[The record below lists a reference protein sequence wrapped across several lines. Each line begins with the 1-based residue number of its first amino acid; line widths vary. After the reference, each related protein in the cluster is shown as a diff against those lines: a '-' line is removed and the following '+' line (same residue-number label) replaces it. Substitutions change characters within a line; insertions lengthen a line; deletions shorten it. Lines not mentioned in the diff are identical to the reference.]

1 MKKIVTTCIAIS
13 VSVLLMAQTPVIL
26 KFNLVKEKTYRL
38 KSSSTENTTVTY
50 GGTPQQIETKSISSV
65 SIKPIN
71 LGADFVIAE
80 VRFDTMQTT
89 VSMPKMELN
98 STKPGKLSSSDPS
111 EAMNCIMNRLS
122 KAVFN
127 VKFSLSG
134 KVLEIS
140 NLKANTDAITQG
152 IDSLQGQMAMAKGRI
167 TSMVSEDAIKGM
179 IEVITGYLPGKE
191 VITGS
196 KWASSII
203 LNSGGIGMTMTYNY
217 KLKKVTGNQAEITG
231 DVTVEPASQAPADM
245 NGAQISY
252 DVRGLGK
259 STLTV
264 DAKTGWL
271 LKATIKTYNQGN
283 MNIRMQGNDMQMPV
297 ETDGTTEIISLP

>member
-13 VSVLLMAQTPVIL
+13 VSVLLMAQTPVNL
-26 KFNLVKEKTYRL
+26 KFNLAKDKTYRL

-80 VRFDTMQTT
+80 VRFDTIMTT
-89 VSMPKMELN
+89 ISMPKMELN
-98 STKPGKLSSSDPS
+98 STKPGKLSSNDPS
-111 EAMNCIMNRLS
+111 EVMNCIMNRLS

-140 NLKANTDAITQG
+140 NLKANADAITQG

-167 TSMVSEDAIKGM
+167 TAMASEAAIKGM
-179 IEVITGYLPGKE
+179 IEIITGYLPGKE
-191 VITGS
+191 IVTGD
-196 KWASSII
+196 KWTSSII
-203 LNSGGIGMTMTYNY
+203 LNSGGIGMNMTYNY
-217 KLKKVTGNQAEITG
+217 KLKKVTGTQAEITG
-231 DVTVEPASQAPADM
+231 DVTVEPASQTPTEM

-264 DAKTGWL
+264 DAKTGWI
-271 LKATIKTYNQGN
+271 LKATIKTHNQGN
-283 MNIRMQGNDMQMPV
+283 MNIKMQGNDMQMPV